1 MWRQSLT
8 VQKTTVL
15 LMALFICGMSF
26 FLYVRFD
33 MQYLG
38 YTTQPL
44 QIYRYSTDFSV
55 GYIGGHLSFSVVLQ
69 SYK

>member
-1 MWRQSLT
+1 M

-15 LMALFICGMSF
+15 LTALFIRDLSF
-26 FLYVRFD
+26 FIYVRFD

-69 SYK
+69 S